1 MDNEF
6 GYIDDRPFKN
16 CYINKQIFSIIK
28 TDEDGI
34 EFKINDVDKFDS
46 FDCNE
51 TSNELYAI
59 DSSLKPITAFNI
71 KVRKI
76 NYKAI
81 SSSIL
86 YSDFYVWGYNGNE
99 NITHFTKNTKI
110 SKLEYYH
117 DELRNI
123 FGNTTYIAKYK
134 LNDKKSIKYVT
145 IKAKKIKRQK
155 IGNISINDNE
165 ICIYLN
171 SDFEYLHSFN
181 NFGEMGIKD
190 KSSIILTF
198 RKAVKL
204 EDVYKIIKL
213 IDSTIHLLILTKKRH
228 KKNDVYDFK
237 KNRYLLID
245 RKVLKNK
252 VEKDNTYLICKREKC
267 FETFINILNNLF
279 KMNQNSKNAIF
290 PFLEFDIDKTS
301 LEISFLEYYK
311 ALEYLEAEKKKS
323 IGKGKNPN
331 FLLNILKEYKEIK
344 EIFFKKQ
351 NEDELEEEIRSLR
364 NYYSHEGYYIDKL
377 PIPTNNPNRFKK
389 IDIQW
394 IYNVSKF
401 IKIIAYLEIYKFFGV
416 KVSINDILYRL

>member
-1 MDNEF
+1 
-6 GYIDDRPFKN
+6 
-16 CYINKQIFSIIK
+16 
-28 TDEDGI
+28 
-34 EFKINDVDKFDS
+34 
-46 FDCNE
+46 
-51 TSNELYAI
+51 
-59 DSSLKPITAFNI
+59 
-71 KVRKI
+71 
-76 NYKAI
+76 
-81 SSSIL
+81 
-86 YSDFYVWGYNGNE
+86 
-99 NITHFTKNTKI
+99 
-110 SKLEYYH
+110 
-117 DELRNI
+117 
-123 FGNTTYIAKYK
+123 
-134 LNDKKSIKYVT
+134 
-145 IKAKKIKRQK
+145 
-155 IGNISINDNE
+155 
-165 ICIYLN
+165 
-171 SDFEYLHSFN
+171 
-181 NFGEMGIKD
+181 MGIKD

-311 ALEYLEAEKKKS
+311 ALEYLEAEKQKS

-364 NYYSHEGYYIDKL
+364 NYYSHEGYSIFR
-377 PIPTNNPNRFKK
+377 N
-389 IDIQW
+389 IQIFW
-394 IYNVSKF
+394 SK
-401 IKIIAYLEIYKFFGV
+401 
-416 KVSINDILYRL
+416 S